1 LRGTGREGD
10 IFKSQ
15 LRLHRIEALRPEA
28 GLKSFI
34 ISVLMLKI
42 IPTCHIRNFKNKQ
55 SSLGH
60 SHILKVKP
68 AGPPQGYKTET

>member
-1 LRGTGREGD
+1 LRGTKSEGD

-15 LRLHRIEALRPEA
+15 LGLHRIEALGPEA

-34 ISVLMLKI
+34 ISVLILKI
-42 IPTCHIRNFKNKQ
+42 CPACHVKNFKNKQ

-68 AGPPQGYKTET
+68 AGPPQGCKTET